1 MSSGWRAPTSR
12 TTRRTSACSCRGP
25 DGRARPQGRPGG
37 DRAAGGRARGHLGLP
52 PLVHRR
58 PARRDRHH
66 RSAPGRHLA
75 ADRRPHRGAP
85 GARGRSRASRPAA
98 RAAGRGRAGG
108 RRPARG
114 GCRARSGGA
123 AARSARGGT
132 VPGARR
138 GAREPPQRD
147 GHARVDRTR
156 LQARAGALREGPR
169 GHGRGGPRAAGLR
182 GGRRAADGRH
192 RAAGAAARRAAR
204 RCRGRRRGRRRA
216 GARLAGDDDE
226 APGRDAAR
234 LAGGRRR
241 AAQAHGGRRDRQSGR
256 GDPHARRPE
265 RHVAARL
272 RARDR
277 RRAREDRPGGRHQRR
292 RVPGQDVRRHRDRD
306 RLAGGVHAQE
316 RADEEGAREPRLP
329 RQDRRPER
337 RRYPQARTARR
348 RRAAPVVESGGDRG
362 PEDLAVVTRG
372 LTKRF
377 GKVVAVDHLELRV
390 RRGELYGF
398 LGPNGAGKSTTLRM
412 LCGILE
418 PSDGEGHV
426 LGIDLRKNPERVKS
440 AIGYMSQRFS
450 LYDDLTVDENLT
462 FYARVYMV
470 PRGERTA
477 RIGRMVRL
485 ADLVGRERQLAGQL
499 SGGYRQRLALAC
511 ALVHTPAL
519 IFLDEPTAGVDP
531 VSRRTFWALIR
542 RLADEGTT
550 ILVTT
555 HYMDEAELCD
565 SLGFIYQGRLIA
577 TGSPAE
583 IKTRAFGRLVV
594 EIAAADPRAA
604 AEVLSDW
611 APVEEVVRVGGRLR
625 LIVAPGGPGAAG
637 VREHLVARGIGV
649 SLAAEVE
656 PSVEDLFVSF
666 VDRERKGR
674 VREQL

>member
-98 RAAGRGRAGG
+98 RAPGRGRAGG

-114 GCRARSGGA
+114 GRRARSPGA
-123 AARSARGGT
+123 AARSARGGA

-147 GHARVDRTR
+147 GHARVDRAR

-182 GGRRAADGRH
+182 G
-192 RAAGAAARRAAR
+192 
-204 RCRGRRRGRRRA
+204 A

-277 RRAREDRPGGRHQRR
+277 RRPREDRPGGRHQRR

-337 RRYPQARTARR
+337 RRYPQARPARR

-362 PEDLAVVTRG
+362 PADLAVVTRG

-377 GKVVAVDHLELRV
+377 AKVVAVDHLDLRV

-470 PRGERTA
+470 PRGERTP

-511 ALVHTPAL
+511 ALVHAPAL

-565 SLGFIYQGRLIA
+565 TLGFIYQGRLIA
-577 TGSPAE
+577 AGSPAR
-583 IKTRAFGRLVV
+583 IKTDAFARPVI
-594 EIAAADPRAA
+594 EIDAADVRAA
-604 AEVLSDW
+604 TEILSDW